1 MRTNQEHPLQNIQKT
16 REEEIMKNTKI
27 VLVAVIVSLALG
39 LFACAQQQG
48 SASKPG
54 GVVVE
59 VTEWSGKVTAVDYQK
74 QTVTLQGPDG
84 KVVTLNAK
92 NARNLDQMKVG
103 DIVKAEYIE
112 ERAIFVRK
120 ADQPP
125 TADEEQT
132 VQLAPKGK
140 MPAGVVADTVQITAN
155 VEAIDYQ
162 KRTVILKGPEG
173 NVRTIKVEG
182 VKHLDQIKVGDQV
195 VVRVTEAFALSGV
208 KP

>member
-195 VVRVTEAFALSGV
+195 VVRVTEAFALSVV